1 MTILFD
7 SIILL
12 ILFLALGWLADYVV
26 KHIKYISAILHAK
39 LFAFGILLGLVTS
52 LPEISLGINATIDK
66 AATLSVG
73 NLLGGIIVML
83 GLILGVSLM
92 LNKRVKTDGDLRSL
106 LPTVVVIFVPIIL
119 GFDGK
124 YSIFDGLLMIGA
136 YFGLIFYLYRLNYQN
151 NPTDLEHSG
160 KNKVTWSIIAV
171 VVGVIGVLLVSHWI
185 VKITLDLLTMI
196 NISKLFVGLVI
207 FSIGTNL
214 PEISIAL
221 ASWRKKSSEL
231 SLSHLVS
238 SSFTNVLLLGLLAS
252 FNTINFQ
259 VNISYWLVAIFM
271 FLLLILFSI
280 FYYTGKKLSR
290 NEGFILVFI
299 YLLFLVSSIV
309 LGNFEVF

>member
-1 MTILFD
+1 
-7 SIILL
+7 
-12 ILFLALGWLADYVV
+12 
-26 KHIKYISAILHAK
+26 
-39 LFAFGILLGLVTS
+39 
-52 LPEISLGINATIDK
+52 
-66 AATLSVG
+66 
-73 NLLGGIIVML
+73 
-83 GLILGVSLM
+83 
-92 LNKRVKTDGDLRSL
+92 
-106 LPTVVVIFVPIIL
+106 
-119 GFDGK
+119 
-124 YSIFDGLLMIGA
+124 
-136 YFGLIFYLYRLNYQN
+136 
-151 NPTDLEHSG
+151 
-160 KNKVTWSIIAV
+160 
-171 VVGVIGVLLVSHWI
+171 
-185 VKITLDLLTMI
+185 MI